1 MIFTISLY
9 EEAGNKKKKLNKR
22 VNSTQPTFQQLFVQ
36 IERAEFEAAIL
47 KKNDQLHLYCKV
59 VFMPK

>member
-9 EEAGNKKKKLNKR
+9 EEAEKKLNKR

-36 IERAEFEAAIL
+36 IERAEFEATIL
-47 KKNDQLHLYCKV
+47 KKNDQLHL
-59 VFMPK
+59 

>member
-47 KKNDQLHLYCKV
+47 KKNDQLHL
-59 VFMPK
+59 